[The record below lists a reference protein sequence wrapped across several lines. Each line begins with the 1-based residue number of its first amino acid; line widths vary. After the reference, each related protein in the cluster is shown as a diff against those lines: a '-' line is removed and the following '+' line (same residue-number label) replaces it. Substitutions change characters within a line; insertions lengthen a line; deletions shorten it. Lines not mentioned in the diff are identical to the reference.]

1 MGAAGLS
8 DPKLVANTVRGS
20 AVTRCWV
27 LCASFVKADVFFLL
41 QVQKKINLMHKTIYQ
56 TCRVEKEYK
65 GQAAGWALNML
76 SECKRAAV

>member
-8 DPKLVANTVRGS
+8 DPKLVALSNTARGS

-56 TCRVEKEYK
+56 TCRVEKE
-65 GQAAGWALNML
+65 
-76 SECKRAAV
+76 